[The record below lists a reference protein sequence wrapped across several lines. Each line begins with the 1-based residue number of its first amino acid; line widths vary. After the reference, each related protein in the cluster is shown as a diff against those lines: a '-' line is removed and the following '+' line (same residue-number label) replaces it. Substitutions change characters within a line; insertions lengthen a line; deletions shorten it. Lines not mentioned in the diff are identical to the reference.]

1 MAKAIGMVEFISI
14 ARGIYAAD
22 QMVKVSDVEIVTTGS
37 VCPGKYIAIVHG
49 DVAAVQ
55 DAVAVGEKTAG
66 EYLVDSIVIPN
77 VSPAVFPAITG
88 ATMPDKIRALGIMES
103 FSLATM
109 IIAADAVLKSADLE
123 PLELRLGNG
132 LGGKAYFTFTG
143 DVAAVQTGVEAGT
156 AIAEEKGLLV
166 NAEVIPSPSDRLIPS
181 LF

>member
-22 QMVKVSDVEIVTTGS
+22 QMVKISDVEIVTASS
-37 VCPGKYIAIVHG
+37 VCPGKFIAIVHG

-55 DAVAVGEKTAG
+55 ASVSTGEQFAD

-88 ATMPDKIRALGIMES
+88 ATMPDEIRALGIMES

-109 IIAADAVLKSADLE
+109 IIAADAVLKSADLQ

-143 DVAAVQTGVEAGT
+143 DVAAVETGVEAGK

-166 NAEVIPSPSDRLIPS
+166 NAEVIPSPSDRLIPT